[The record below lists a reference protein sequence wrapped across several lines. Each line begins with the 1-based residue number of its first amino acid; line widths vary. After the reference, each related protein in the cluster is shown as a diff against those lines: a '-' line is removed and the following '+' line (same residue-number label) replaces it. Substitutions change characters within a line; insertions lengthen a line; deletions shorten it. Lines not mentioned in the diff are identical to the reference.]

1 MLLLIMVKIIL
12 LTKKTI
18 SPMQAVNECCEKV
31 KKDYLKFLNK
41 EKIYKKKMSSNIKN
55 LKKIYIPIAFWIN
68 NKFKKK
74 KNTLLIGLSAGQG
87 AGKTTVANILSIILK
102 IFFKRNVCV
111 ISIDDFYKTSK
122 ERNRM
127 AKKKHLLFKT
137 RGVPGTHDI
146 SLMQNFFTAIKKK
159 NFKKI
164 KLPRFNKSLDDRFKV
179 SHWYKI
185 NKKPEIVLVEGW
197 CVGAKAQK
205 NHSLKKP
212 VNALERD
219 EDKNLVW
226 RTFVNEK
233 LKKEYKKVFSMI
245 DYYIFMKVPNFKMVF
260 KWRLLQE
267 NKLIKKIHIK
277 NKIMSYNNVKRFIM
291 FYQRI
296 TLQMIK
302 DLSKSASIVMLLEK
316 NHEIKKIIFRF

>member
-1 MLLLIMVKIIL
+1 MMVTAIL
-12 LTKKTI
+12 LTKKKI
-18 SPMQAVNECCEKV
+18 NSMQSVNECCEKV

-41 EKIYKKKMSSNIKN
+41 EKIYKKKMSSNIKS
-55 LKKIYIPIAFWIN
+55 LKNIYIPISFWIN
-68 NKFKKK
+68 NKFKKRK
-74 KNTLLIGLSAGQG
+74 KILLIGLSAGQG
-87 AGKTTVANILSIILK
+87 AGKTSVANILSIILK

-111 ISIDDFYKTSK
+111 VSIDDFYKTSR

-127 AKKKHLLFKT
+127 AKKKHPLFKT

-146 SLMQNFFTAIKKK
+146 NLMKNFFTSIKKK

-164 KLPRFNKSLDDRFKV
+164 KLPRFNKSIDDRFKMA
-179 SHWYKI
+179 HWHKV

-197 CVGAKAQK
+197 CVGAKAQ
-205 NHSLKKP
+205 NNSFLKKP
-212 VNALERD
+212 INALERD
-219 EDKNLVW
+219 EDKNLRW
-226 RTFVNEK
+226 RSFVNEK

-245 DYYIFMKVPNFKMVF
+245 DYYIFMKVPSFEMVF

-267 NKLIKKIHIK
+267 NKLRKKTHSK
-277 NKIMSYNNVKRFIM
+277 NKIMSYNSVKRFVM

-302 DLSKSASIVMLLEK
+302 DLSKSASIVMLLKK
-316 NHEIKKIIFRF
+316 NHDIKKVLYR